1 MLYDKN
7 DPSFKDLTEKELFEV
22 EMRAVELGA
31 DCAICTIYHNTNHD
45 YYSVL
50 FYGYRGDGSRGYVG
64 KLGFRRNQKRVDEK
78 VGCLGPTIFIIC
90 LSIWLLI
97 VN

>member
-7 DPSFKDLTEKELFEV
+7 DPSFKDLTEDELFEV
-22 EMRAVELGA
+22 EIRAVELGA
-31 DCAICTIYHNTNHD
+31 DYATCTIYHNANHD

-50 FYGYRGDGSRGYVG
+50 FYGNRSDGSRGYVG
-64 KLGFRRNQKRVDEK
+64 KLGFRRNQETGDKK
-78 VGCLGPTIFIIC
+78 VGCLGSTIFIVC